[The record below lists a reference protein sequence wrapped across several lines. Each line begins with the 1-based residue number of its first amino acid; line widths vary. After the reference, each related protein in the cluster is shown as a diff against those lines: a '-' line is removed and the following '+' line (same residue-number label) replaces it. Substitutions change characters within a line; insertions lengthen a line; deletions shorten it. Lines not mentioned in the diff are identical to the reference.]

1 MTSWLSPD
9 RQPAAPGVSQGGGQK
24 VGQQGRSQQGGGQ
37 QGGGGKG
44 GAQQG
49 GGRFPAGFAA
59 PRSGVVGRGEAVAAH
74 TLQRGRAKEE
84 GEGAVVKG
92 PMQVRVFFTLS
103 LLIIVCFCMHA
114 VPSSRAAIITLFIV
128 YWLKTPGSLEFYFL
142 NLHEAPFFP
151 LCARKAC

>member
-74 TLQRGRAKEE
+74 TLQGGRAKEE

-92 PMQVRVFFTLS
+92 PMQVRVSFH
-103 LLIIVCFCMHA
+103 LIIVNHCMFLYA
-114 VPSSRAAIITLFIV
+114 C
-128 YWLKTPGSLEFYFL
+128 GSQQQGCHYNTFYSVLVEDPRIFGIL
-142 NLHEAPFFP
+142 LS
-151 LCARKAC
+151 